1 MKSQELRIGNIFMFE
16 DDNLCM
22 TTYGVVIVIK
32 EKHGRWRSIT
42 DANRGYEQDDNY
54 IDFEPIPLTPE
65 ILEKCGFKKRRD
77 EEYLFSIDL
86 DKHISIVVNKDN
98 FFPMLLQ
105 DAEFSGGELN
115 VYSCNLINY
124 LHQLQNLYFALT
136 GQELEVNL

>member
-22 TTYGVVIVIK
+22 TTYGVVIAIK

-98 FFPMLLQ
+98 FR
-105 DAEFSGGELN
+105 EFLK
-115 VYSCNLINY
+115 
-124 LHQLQNLYFALT
+124 
-136 GQELEVNL
+136 